1 MVAALALSPHLR
13 HTSASIYPNPRA
25 TYTHLA
31 VSTPPAPLSPCVSH
45 WQLNESRFVTGGNSG
60 ALQLWS
66 VSKKKPLC
74 KVTDAHGKGSAFLL
88 DFHSLERSASNSTL
102 MQLDIYILF

>member
-1 MVAALALSPHLR
+1 MLAALALSI
-13 HTSASIYPNPRA
+13 SD
-25 TYTHLA
+25 THLPQF
-31 VSTPPAPLSPCVSH
+31 TPILEPHTHIWPPAPLSPCVSH